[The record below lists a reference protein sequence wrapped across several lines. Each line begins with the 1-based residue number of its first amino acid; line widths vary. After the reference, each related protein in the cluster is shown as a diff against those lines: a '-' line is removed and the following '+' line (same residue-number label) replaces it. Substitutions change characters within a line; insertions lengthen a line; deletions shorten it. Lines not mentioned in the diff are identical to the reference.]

1 MKEAIMRETEMKC
14 VKIKIK
20 VRKQYLLFNFNLPCP
35 LLSYINLLGPEFY
48 I

>member
-20 VRKQYLLFNFNLPCP
+20 VRKQYLLF
-35 LLSYINLLGPEFY
+35 
-48 I
+48 